1 MRIMELLVTCIPM
14 GVFTGAT
21 LWCLAH
27 GHTGFAV
34 TFTVAAFLSAPSIS
48 VGKGGAK

>member
-1 MRIMELLVTCIPM
+1 MRLIQLLVTCIPM
-14 GVFTGAT
+14 CTFTGAA

-34 TFTVAAFLSAPSIS
+34 TFTVLAFLSVPSIS